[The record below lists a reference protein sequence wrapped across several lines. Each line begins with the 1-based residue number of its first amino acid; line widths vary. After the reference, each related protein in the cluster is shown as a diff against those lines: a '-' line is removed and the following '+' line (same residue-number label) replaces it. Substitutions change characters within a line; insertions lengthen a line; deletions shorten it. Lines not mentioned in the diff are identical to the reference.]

1 MKPPVVLAVLIGT
14 LVLACSSAAP
24 APAEP
29 TPNIDAT
36 VEARIAS
43 IPAPTPQIVIQE
55 VEVAVEKLV
64 IQEVIKEIEVPVKA
78 RIASIPTPTPQI
90 VIQEVEVAV
99 EKLVIQE
106 VIKEIEVPVE
116 VTVVVEKLVEV
127 EAPAGETFTDDD
139 GNFGLKFSSHSGY
152 EKHVNYMDQNE
163 HNYSYIS
170 DKDFARR
177 GSFYQRFELRDGDC
191 FGDEKWDDCD
201 TDRERIE
208 LSSKPIQKPEDIQC
222 FAYSIMLDKA
232 FIDIHPTNTTLG
244 QVHQTG
250 GPSGTAEGLPSFPP
264 IIQIGAGKG
273 RLHFKWH
280 ELSGSASNVIDIGK
294 DYDLISLYE
303 MKDKWTD
310 ISFCLNYKDKRMD
323 VWINGI
329 KKHEI
334 LKSPI
339 SFIPESTYFKY
350 GIYRSFISRY
360 KQEKRFGTPGMYTDD
375 TLPTQIVFY
384 DEVRRGNSIEEVD
397 FNINPKL
404 IPVD

>member
-1 MKPPVVLAVLIGT
+1 MLAISRNIVILFSAGLILL
-14 LVLACSSAAP
+14 LVGCGIST
-24 APAEP
+24 ED
-29 TPNIDAT
+29 IDAT
-36 VEARIAS
+36 VE
-43 IPAPTPQIVIQE
+43 
-55 VEVAVEKLV
+55 
-64 IQEVIKEIEVPVKA
+64 A

-90 VIQEVEVAV
+90 VIQEVEVIV
-99 EKLVIQE
+99 EKVVTQEVEVVVEKVVIQE

-116 VTVVVEKLVEV
+116 VTVVVEKLVEM
-127 EAPAGETFTDDD
+127 EAPAGETFTDDG

-152 EKHVNYMDQNE
+152 ENHVNYMDQNE

-170 DKDFARR
+170 DKNFARR

-201 TDRERIE
+201 NNRERIE
-208 LSSKPIQKPEDIQC
+208 LSSKPMQKPEDIQC

-244 QVHQTG
+244 QVHQIG
-250 GPSGTAEGLPSFPP
+250 GPSGTMEGLPSFPG
-264 IIQIGAGKG
+264 IIQIGADKG
-273 RLHFKWH
+273 RLHFEWH

-294 DYDLISLYE
+294 EYDLISLDE

-310 ISFCLNYKDKRMD
+310 ISFCLNYQDKRMD
-323 VWINGI
+323 VWINGL

-350 GIYRSFISRY
+350 GIYRSFISKY
-360 KQEKRFGTPGMYTDD
+360 KQEKMFGRDD

>member
-1 MKPPVVLAVLIGT
+1 MKYLTYIFIAGLLLVVGCGVST
-14 LVLACSSAAP
+14 EDVD
-24 APAEP
+24 
-29 TPNIDAT
+29 IDAT
-36 VEARIAS
+36 VE
-43 IPAPTPQIVIQE
+43 
-55 VEVAVEKLV
+55 
-64 IQEVIKEIEVPVKA
+64 A

-90 VIQEVEVAV
+90 VIQEVEVVV
-99 EKLVIQE
+99 EKVVIQE

-116 VTVVVEKLVEV
+116 VTVVVEKLVEMGATV
-127 EAPAGETFTDDD
+127 GETFTDDD

-152 EKHVNYMDQNE
+152 EKHVNYYDQNE

-170 DKDFARR
+170 DINFARR

-191 FGDEKWDDCD
+191 FGDEDWNDCD
-201 TDRERIE
+201 NNRERIE
-208 LSSKPIQKPEDIQC
+208 LSSEPKQKPEDVQC

-232 FIDIHPTNTTLG
+232 FIDIYPTNTTLG
-244 QVHQTG
+244 QVHQIG
-250 GPSGTAEGLPSFPP
+250 GPSGTTEELPSFPP
-264 IIQIGAGKG
+264 IIQIEAFKG
-273 RLHFKWH
+273 RLYFLWH

-294 DYDLISLYE
+294 AYDLISLDE
-303 MKDKWTD
+303 MKGKWTD

-334 LKSPI
+334 LKTPI
-339 SFIPESTYFKY
+339 SFIPEYTYFKY

-360 KQEKRFGTPGMYTDD
+360 KQQEKMFGRDD

-404 IPVD
+404 KPVD

>member
-1 MKPPVVLAVLIGT
+1 MKYLTYVFIAGLML
-14 LVLACSSAAP
+14 LVLGCGVST
-24 APAEP
+24 ED
-29 TPNIDAT
+29 IDAT
-36 VEARIAS
+36 V
-43 IPAPTPQIVIQE
+43 Q
-55 VEVAVEKLV
+55 
-64 IQEVIKEIEVPVKA
+64 A

-90 VIQEVEVAV
+90 VIQEVEVVV
-99 EKLVIQE
+99 EKVVIQEVIQEVEVVVEKVVIQE

-116 VTVVVEKLVEV
+116 VTVVVEKLVEMGASV
-127 EAPAGETFTDDD
+127 GETFTDDD

-152 EKHVNYMDQNE
+152 EKHVNYFGQNE

-170 DKDFARR
+170 DINFARR

-191 FGDEKWDDCD
+191 FADEDWNDCD
-201 TDRERIE
+201 NNRERIE
-208 LSSKPIQKPEDIQC
+208 LSSDPLQKPEDVQC

-232 FIDIHPTNTTLG
+232 FIDIHPTKTTLG
-244 QVHQTG
+244 QVHQIG
-250 GPSGTAEGLPSFPP
+250 GPSGTTEELPSFPP
-264 IIQIGAGKG
+264 IIQIEAEKG
-273 RLHFKWH
+273 RLLFRWH
-280 ELSGSASNVIDIGK
+280 ELSGSASNVIDIGR
-294 DYDLISLYE
+294 DYDLISLDE
-303 MKDKWTD
+303 MKGKWTD

-339 SFIPESTYFKY
+339 SFIPEYTHFKY
-350 GIYRSFISRY
+350 GIYRSFISKY
-360 KQEKRFGTPGMYTDD
+360 KQQEKMFERDD

-404 IPVD
+404 KPVD

>member
-1 MKPPVVLAVLIGT
+1 MKPPVVLAILIGT
-14 LVLACSSAAP
+14 LVLACSTTAP

-36 VEARIAS
+36 VEAKIA
-43 IPAPTPQIVIQE
+43 I
-55 VEVAVEKLV
+55 
-64 IQEVIKEIEVPVKA
+64 
-78 RIASIPTPTPQI
+78 IPTPTPQI
-90 VIQEVEVAV
+90 VIQEVEVVV
-99 EKLVIQE
+99 EKVVIQE

-116 VTVVVEKLVEV
+116 VTVVIEKLVEM
-127 EAPAGETFTDDD
+127 EAPVGETFTDDD
-139 GNFGLKFSSHSGY
+139 GNFGLKFPSHSGY
-152 EKHVNYMDQNE
+152 ERHLNYMGQNE

-177 GSFYQRFELRDGDC
+177 GSFYQRFELRNGDC
-191 FGDEKWDDCD
+191 FGNEDWNDCD
-201 TDRERIE
+201 NNRERIE
-208 LSSKPIQKPEDIQC
+208 LSSRPRQKPEDIQC

-232 FIDIHPTNTTLG
+232 FLDIHPTHTTLG
-244 QVHQTG
+244 QVHQIG

-264 IIQIGAGKG
+264 IIQIGAYEG
-273 RLHFKWH
+273 RLHFEWH

-294 DYDLISLYE
+294 DYDLISLE
-303 MKDKWTD
+303 DMKDKWTD
-310 ISFCLNYKDKRMD
+310 ISFCLNYQDKRMD
-323 VWINGI
+323 VWINGM

-350 GIYRSFISRY
+350 GIYRSFISKY
-360 KQEKRFGTPGMYTDD
+360 KQEKMFGTDD

>member
-1 MKPPVVLAVLIGT
+1 MLAISRNIVILFSAGLILL
-14 LVLACSSAAP
+14 LVGCGIST
-24 APAEP
+24 ED
-29 TPNIDAT
+29 IDAT
-36 VEARIAS
+36 VE
-43 IPAPTPQIVIQE
+43 
-55 VEVAVEKLV
+55 
-64 IQEVIKEIEVPVKA
+64 A

-90 VIQEVEVAV
+90 VIQEIEVVV
-99 EKLVIQE
+99 EKVVIQE

-116 VTVVVEKLVEV
+116 VTVVVEKLVEM
-127 EAPAGETFTDDD
+127 EAPAGETFTDDG

-152 EKHVNYMDQNE
+152 ENHVNYMDQNE

-170 DKDFARR
+170 DKNFARR

-201 TDRERIE
+201 NNRERIE
-208 LSSKPIQKPEDIQC
+208 LSSKPMQKPEGIQC

-244 QVHQTG
+244 QVHQVG
-250 GPSGTAEGLPSFPP
+250 GPSGTMEGLSSFPG
-264 IIQIGAGKG
+264 IIQIGADKG
-273 RLHFKWH
+273 RLHFEWH

-294 DYDLISLYE
+294 YYDLISLDE

-310 ISFCLNYKDKRMD
+310 ISFCLNYQDKRMD

-339 SFIPESTYFKY
+339 SFIPESTHFKY
-350 GIYRSFISRY
+350 GIYRSFISKY
-360 KQEKRFGTPGMYTDD
+360 KQEKMFGRDD

>member
-1 MKPPVVLAVLIGT
+1 MNPPVILAVLIGT
-14 LVLACSSAAP
+14 FVLACSSAAL

-43 IPAPTPQIVIQE
+43 IP
-55 VEVAVEKLV
+55 
-64 IQEVIKEIEVPVKA
+64 
-78 RIASIPTPTPQI
+78 TPTPQI
-90 VIQEVEVAV
+90 VIQET
-99 EKLVIQE
+99 IT
-106 VIKEIEVPVE
+106 EIEVPVE
-116 VTVVVEKLVEV
+116 VMVVIEKLVAM
-127 EAPAGETFTDDD
+127 EAPVGETFTDDD
-139 GNFGLKFSSHSGY
+139 GNFGLRFSSHSGY
-152 EKHVNYMDQNE
+152 EKHTNYMDQND

-170 DKDFARR
+170 DNDFARR

-191 FGDEKWDDCD
+191 FWDEYWNDCD
-201 TDRERIE
+201 NNRERIE
-208 LSSKPIQKPEDIQC
+208 LSSEPRQKPEDIQC

-244 QVHQTG
+244 QVHQIG
-250 GPSGTAEGLPSFPP
+250 GPSGTMEELPSFPP
-264 IIQIGAGKG
+264 IIQIGARKG
-273 RLHFKWH
+273 RLHFEWH

-294 DYDLISLYE
+294 DYDLISLDE

-339 SFIPESTYFKY
+339 RFIPESTYFKY
-350 GIYRSFISRY
+350 GIYRSFISAY
-360 KQEKRFGTPGMYTDD
+360 KQEKMFGKDD
-375 TLPTQIVFY
+375 ALPTQIVFY